1 MKKVVAEVELKNR
14 LGLHARPST
23 MIANLASNFKSEI
36 FIERISDG
44 MRANAKSV
52 FGVMMLAAP
61 KGTVLKIE
69 AEGEDAEEAVKA
81 LLELINR
88 GFDED

>member
-1 MKKVVAEVELKNR
+1 VKKVVAEVELKNR

-81 LLELINR
+81 LVELINR

>member
-1 MKKVVAEVELKNR
+1 MKKVVKEVKLKNK

-23 MIANLASNFKSEI
+23 MIATLASNFKSEI
-36 FIERISDG
+36 FIERVPDG

-61 KGTVLKIE
+61 RGTVLRVE
-69 AEGEDAEEAVKA
+69 AEGEDAEEAVNA
-81 LLELINR
+81 LVDLINR

>member
-1 MKKVVAEVELKNR
+1 
-14 LGLHARPST
+14 

-61 KGTVLKIE
+61 KGTVLK
-69 AEGEDAEEAVKA
+69 
-81 LLELINR
+81 
-88 GFDED
+88 

>member
-1 MKKVVAEVELKNR
+1 MRKVVAEVELKNI

-81 LLELINR
+81 LVELINR

>member
-1 MKKVVAEVELKNR
+1 MKKVVREVELKNR

-23 MIANLASNFKSEI
+23 MIATLASNFKSEI
-36 FIERISDG
+36 FIERVSDG

-69 AEGEDAEEAVKA
+69 AEGEDAEEAINA
-81 LLELINR
+81 LIDLINR

>member
-1 MKKVVAEVELKNR
+1 
-14 LGLHARPST
+14 
-23 MIANLASNFKSEI
+23 MIATLASNFKSEI
-36 FIERISDG
+36 FIERLSDG

-81 LLELINR
+81 IVELIER

>member
-1 MKKVVAEVELKNR
+1 MVEVELKNK

-36 FIERISDG
+36 FIERVSDG

-61 KGTVLKIE
+61 KGSILKIE
-69 AEGEDAEEAVKA
+69 AKGEDADEAVRSIVD
-81 LLELINR
+81 LINR
-88 GFDED
+88 GFDEE

>member
-1 MKKVVAEVELKNR
+1 MKRVVKEIELKNR

-23 MIANLASNFKSEI
+23 MIATLASNFRSEI
-36 FIERISDG
+36 FIERVSDG

-61 KGTVLKIE
+61 KGTILRIE
-69 AEGEDAEEAVKA
+69 AEGEDAEEAVRA
-81 LLELINR
+81 LLDLINR

>member
-1 MKKVVAEVELKNR
+1 
-14 LGLHARPST
+14 
-23 MIANLASNFKSEI
+23 MIATLASNFKSEI
-36 FIERISDG
+36 FIERVSDG

-69 AEGEDAEEAVKA
+69 AEGEDAEEAINA
-81 LLELINR
+81 LIDLINR

>member
-1 MKKVVAEVELKNR
+1 MKKVIREVELRNR

-23 MIANLASNFKSEI
+23 MIATLASNFKSEI
-36 FIERISDG
+36 FIERLSDG

-81 LLELINR
+81 IVELIER

>member
-69 AEGEDAEEAVKA
+69 AEGEDAEEAVNA
-81 LLELINR
+81 LVELINR

>member
-1 MKKVVAEVELKNR
+1 MRKVVREVELRNR

-23 MIANLASNFKSEI
+23 MIASLASNFKSEI
-36 FIERISDG
+36 FIERLSDG

-61 KGTVLKIE
+61 RGTVLKIE
-69 AEGEDAEEAVKA
+69 AEGEDAEEAVRA
-81 LLELINR
+81 IVELIER

>member
-1 MKKVVAEVELKNR
+1 MGKVIREVRLVNR

-23 MIANLASNFKSEI
+23 MIATVATNFKSEI
-36 FIERISDG
+36 FIERVSDG

-61 KGTVLKIE
+61 KGTVLRIE

-81 LLELINR
+81 IADLIKR

>member
-1 MKKVVAEVELKNR
+1 MVEVELKNK

-61 KGTVLKIE
+61 KGTILKIE
-69 AEGEDAEEAVKA
+69 AEGEDAEEAVRSIVD
-81 LLELINR
+81 LINR
-88 GFDED
+88 GFDEE

>member
-1 MKKVVAEVELKNR
+1 MKRVIREVELKNR

-23 MIANLASNFKSEI
+23 MIATLASNFKSEI
-36 FIERISDG
+36 FIERVSDG

-69 AEGEDAEEAVKA
+69 AEGEDAEEAVNA
-81 LLELINR
+81 LIDLINR